1 MQLVPACP
9 DAQHPFNTT
18 VHGKVF
24 PMPVSLGA
32 SWNTSLMEAIGTAIA
47 LEMRSAGF
55 DQGLSP
61 ILQVRRSKAPL
72 ATENML
78 ENADGVLRPHQCSLG
93 AAPCTYALRHS
104 FGLFCRSVVCWD
116 AGGIVAA

>member
-1 MQLVPACP
+1 MDCFDSHFYPIHRTSRCGSLLLSLSADVHSFDDVIAFLQASI
-9 DAQHPFNTT
+9 FTETT
-18 VHGKVF
+18 HTGGTAGSTVF

-61 ILQVRRSKAPL
+61 ILQVRRSKPPL
-72 ATENML
+72 SNRE
-78 ENADGVLRPHQCSLG
+78 
-93 AAPCTYALRHS
+93 YARE
-104 FGLFCRSVVCWD
+104 R
-116 AGGIVAA
+116 